1 MNERRSFD
9 DAWGGTVT
17 SRTFVDLEPRDR
29 AFARAIAATVLRRH
43 GELANVISA
52 FLDKP
57 LPERRGRLTS
67 ILLSGAAQMLLL
79 DTPAHAAI
87 SLAVDQCRLDRD
99 AGRFDKLANAVLRRV
114 SEKGA
119 PLLAK
124 QDAAV
129 ANTPPWLLRRWQL
142 AYGDEQARGIALA
155 NLHEAALDLSIKGD
169 PAPWAETLGGIVL
182 PTGSLRLHAH
192 GRIDDLAGYKEGA
205 WWVQDAAAALP
216 ARLLGDITGQDVA
229 DLCAAPG
236 GKTAQL
242 AAAGARVTAVDASHS
257 RMKRVTENLERLQ
270 LAADH
275 VTADATAWQPGR
287 TFDAVL
293 LDAPC
298 TATGTIRRHPDIPH
312 LKREADVAALAQLQ
326 TKLLAN
332 AATLVRPGGTLVYC
346 TCSLEP
352 EEGSHQIET
361 FLTGHPSFTRV
372 PLQPGDGLQAEWIT
386 PAGDLRTLPCHLPLE
401 QADLSGMDGFFAA
414 RLHRRSVS

>member
-1 MNERRSFD
+1 M
-9 DAWGGTVT
+9 
-17 SRTFVDLEPRDR
+17 
-29 AFARAIAATVLRRH
+29 
-43 GELANVISA
+43 
-52 FLDKP
+52 
-57 LPERRGRLTS
+57 
-67 ILLSGAAQMLLL
+67 SGAAQLLLL
-79 DTPAHAAI
+79 DTPPHAAI

-119 PLLAK
+119 ALLAR

-129 ANTPPWLLRRWQL
+129 ANMPPWLLRRWHL
-142 AYGDEQARGIALA
+142 AYGGELARSIALA
-155 NLHEAALDLSIKGD
+155 NLHEAALDLSLKGD
-169 PAPWAETLGGIVL
+169 AGPWAERLGGIVL
-182 PTGSLRLHAH
+182 PTGSVRLHAH
-192 GRIDDLAGYKEGA
+192 GRIEDLAGYGDGG

-216 ARLLGDITGQDVA
+216 ARLLGDVSGQDVA

-242 AAAGARVTAVDASHS
+242 AAAGAHVTAVDASPS
-257 RMKRVTENLERLQ
+257 RLKRVTENLERLQ
-270 LAADH
+270 LAADL

-312 LKREADVAALAQLQ
+312 LKRESDVAALAQLQ

-352 EEGSHQIET
+352 EEGQHQIET
-361 FLTGHPSFTRV
+361 FLAKNPSFTRE
-372 PLQPGDGLQAEWIT
+372 PLRPEAGLQAEWIT
-386 PAGDLRTLPCHLPLE
+386 PDGDLRTLPCHLPLE
-401 QADLSGMDGFFAA
+401 QADLSGLDGFFAA
-414 RLHRRSVS
+414 RLRRRSVS